1 MVVMFTML
9 AYGKQSYGYTYVV
22 VTRFGRYV
30 NLLQS
35 RALFLGALET
45 PSGRSGNSDALMI
58 SLSCLTWS
66 LLLCLGAC
74 TPLDFHVWYIER
86 QVFFWSSALFPAL
99 EFHSSAWTS
108 GRNIAFSVRCI
119 LHTPWMI
126 NPKTTHSLDSPS
138 RILTGK
144 AKFPWKK
151 KKEKKTEDPHS
162 WRYHEPPLH
171 SSCQTSLSVSY
182 LKLFQRLGGY
192 SIARAPRAPPG
203 LKWWHRM
210 IIAQLNTWSNEPI
223 SPIDIHGC
231 LRGGAST
238 TYMLLN
244 QNR

>member
-108 GRNIAFSVRCI
+108 GRNIVFSVRCI

-144 AKFPWKK
+144 AKFPWEKK
-151 KKEKKTEDPHS
+151 KRRKKRRILTAEDITSPPALLLS
-162 WRYHEPPLH
+162 DEPLRLVSQIISEVRGVFNRQSP
-171 SSCQTSLSVSY
+171 SCST
-182 LKLFQRLGGY
+182 
-192 SIARAPRAPPG
+192 RA
-203 LKWWHRM
+203 
-210 IIAQLNTWSNEPI
+210 
-223 SPIDIHGC
+223 
-231 LRGGAST
+231 
-238 TYMLLN
+238 
-244 QNR
+244 